1 MGKGQPKSSL
11 GDALF
16 LFDNKGFTPTVH
28 QFRAY
33 PLIEATI
40 GANFEL
46 ADRAVCL
53 GSAPICA
60 SKKLLTDGCGG
71 KRGPMDAPMGTA

>member
-53 GSAPICA
+53 GSCANLRIQEAP
-60 SKKLLTDGCGG
+60 DGREG